1 VTPVRTRRNGFEVT
15 GEHVDFPFDDG
26 GSWYLTLSQS
36 HAVWLLLDAFFLR
49 PRLCGAPPT
58 CKLIPGFFWAILVP
72 PHLLAMYFLNP
83 PVFHIALHFRGV
95 NEFPC
100 AIPGF
105 RVEFRVSGPLGTPLE
120 PPDTRHETLNTR
132 QPPKKP
138 FASGPT
144 HTKMKKWFF
153 WSRVALPLFPST
165 QRFVRL
171 SNPTPPQS

>member
-1 VTPVRTRRNGFEVT
+1 MRFGCF
-15 GEHVDFPFDDG
+15 
-26 GSWYLTLSQS
+26 WTLSFCGRGCVGPRPPVNS
-36 HAVWLLLDAFFLR
+36 FLV
-49 PRLCGAPPT
+49 
-58 CKLIPGFFWAILVP
+58 FFWAILVP

-153 WSRVALPLFPST
+153 LVPCRFAFVSLHPTFRSLEQPNTST
-165 QRFVRL
+165 ILNHRKPTHQNL
-171 SNPTPPQS
+171 SSK